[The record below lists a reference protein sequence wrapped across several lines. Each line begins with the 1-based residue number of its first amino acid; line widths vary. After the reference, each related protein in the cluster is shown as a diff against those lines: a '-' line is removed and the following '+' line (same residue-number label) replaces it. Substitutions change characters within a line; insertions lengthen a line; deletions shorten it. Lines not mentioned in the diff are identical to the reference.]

1 MAEITIRNA
10 ASGDA
15 GQLSGLLGELGYPNT
30 PEFVKQKL
38 IAIEKANL
46 DVVLVAESGGRVI
59 GTAHLHI
66 AEMIHEKGRLGR
78 IMALVVTGESR
89 WSGVGKKLMATAES
103 MAKDA
108 GCSKMEV
115 TSAIHREP
123 AREFYECLGYREKR
137 RRFVKSLAEEQ
148 HKR

>member
-1 MAEITIRNA
+1 MSDLSIRRA
-10 ASGDA
+10 QLEDA
-15 GQLSGLLGELGYPNT
+15 KHISGLLEELGYPQT
-30 PEFVKQKL
+30 TAFVKEKL
-38 IAIEKANL
+38 IAIAKHDL
-46 DVVLVAESGGRVI
+46 DVVLVAESGGQII

-66 AEMIHEKGRLGR
+66 AEMVHEKGKLGR
-78 IMALVVTGESR
+78 VMALVVTGKSR

-108 GCSKMEV
+108 GCSTMEV

-137 RRFVKSLAEEQ
+137 RRFVKSLAE
-148 HKR
+148 